1 MFFNNNS
8 HKFLAKYVSLETS
21 LSLSSFYQST
31 RADSSQTG
39 GEAGPEVCPM
49 TIYEKEL
56 PMKSIFCSR
65 GTLAVFVLILLT
77 AATAFAARPTVGSRK
92 IEFTTES
99 KEAKDYVA
107 QIVNRVE
114 TFQFGPDVNALA
126 KKSVEADPKFA
137 FGYYLIAT
145 TSATPDEAK
154 QNNEKAVELA
164 KSASE
169 GERRY
174 IEAVLLTRAQ
184 KPNEALPIFI
194 ELAKQYPDDRM
205 VQMLLGQVY
214 ANLNKLDESNAA
226 FESAI
231 KIDGSTPRVYTFL
244 GNNELLRGNYAKA
257 RDFFNASL
265 AKQVKG
271 SAPFG
276 PNYGLAYAYIYQGD
290 IKSAVKTLEGY
301 AADYQASTQQQ
312 NFPAVFIWNSI
323 ARLHLEYGKAEDAM
337 KAYEKGYATIPSSN
351 LDEMQKKIWLGRLH
365 HGQAR
370 TLAKMGKRE
379 EAWKQAD
386 VIKKMIEDGGKDG
399 EQFWPSYHYVTGYLQ
414 LEAGDYTK
422 AVEELKQT
430 DLTDPFHKLL
440 LARAYDKT
448 GDKANAQKLYKEITE
463 FNQLTL
469 ERALSYTE
477 AKKKLKA

>member
-1 MFFNNNS
+1 MKLVHLSRSTLTVLVLVLLAASTSAAKPNN
-8 HKFLAKYVSLETS
+8 
-21 LSLSSFYQST
+21 
-31 RADSSQTG
+31 
-39 GEAGPEVCPM
+39 
-49 TIYEKEL
+49 
-56 PMKSIFCSR
+56 
-65 GTLAVFVLILLT
+65 
-77 AATAFAARPTVGSRK
+77 GSKK

-107 QIVNRVE
+107 KIVNRIE
-114 TFQFGPDVNALA
+114 TFQFGPEVNALA

-137 FGYYLIAT
+137 FGYYLMAT
-145 TSATPDEAK
+145 TAPTPDEAK
-154 QNNEKAVELA
+154 QYNEKTVELA

-184 KPNEALPIFI
+184 KPNEALPIFQ
-194 ELAKQYPDDRM
+194 ELAKQYPEDRM

-226 FESAI
+226 FAKAI
-231 KIDGSTPRVYTFL
+231 KLDGSTPRVYTFL
-244 GNNELLRGNYAKA
+244 GNNELLKGNYAKA
-257 RDFFNASL
+257 REYFNESL

-276 PNYGLAYAYIYQGD
+276 PNYGLAFAYIYQGD
-290 IKSAVKTLEGY
+290 IKSAVKTLEAY
-301 AADYQASTQQQ
+301 AADYQTSTQQQ

-323 ARLHLEYGKAEDAM
+323 ARLHLEYGKPEDAM
-337 KAYEKGYATIPSSN
+337 KAYEKGYSTIPSSN
-351 LDEMQKKIWLGRLH
+351 LDELQKKIWLGRLH
-365 HGQAR
+365 HGTAR
-370 TLAKMGKRE
+370 TLAKMGKRDD
-379 EAWKQAD
+379 AWKEAA

-414 LEAGDYTK
+414 LEAGDYAK

-440 LARAYDKT
+440 LARAYDKS
-448 GDKANAQKLYKEITE
+448 GDQATAQKLYKEITE

-469 ERALSYTE
+469 ERALAYPE

>member
-1 MFFNNNS
+1 
-8 HKFLAKYVSLETS
+8 
-21 LSLSSFYQST
+21 
-31 RADSSQTG
+31 
-39 GEAGPEVCPM
+39 
-49 TIYEKEL
+49 
-56 PMKSIFCSR
+56 MKPNYSR
-65 GTLAVFVLILLT
+65 GVFAVLILITL
-77 AATAFAARPTVGSRK
+77 AASSAFGFKTTNSKRK
-92 IEFTTES
+92 IEFTTDS
-99 KEAKDYVA
+99 KEAKDYVS
-107 QIVNRVE
+107 QIVFRVE

-137 FGYYLIAT
+137 FGYYLLAT
-145 TSATPDEAK
+145 TSATPEEVK
-154 QNNEKAVELA
+154 QNSDKAVELG
-164 KSASE
+164 KNASE

-184 KPNEALPIFI
+184 KANEALPIFLD
-194 ELAKQYPDDRM
+194 LAKQYPDDRM

-214 ANLNKLDESNAA
+214 TNLGKLDEAKAS
-226 FESAI
+226 FEKAV
-231 KIDGSTPRVYTFL
+231 KLDGSTPRVYTFL
-244 GNNELLRGNYAKA
+244 GNTELLKGNYAKA
-257 RDFFNASL
+257 RELFGASL

-290 IKSAVKTLEGY
+290 IKSAVKTLEAY
-301 AADYQASTQQQ
+301 AADYQTSTQQQ

-337 KAYEKGYATIPSSN
+337 KAYERGYETIPGSN
-351 LDEMQKKIWLGRLH
+351 LDETQKKIWMGRLH
-365 HGQAR
+365 HGKAR

-379 EAWKQAD
+379 EAWKEAEL
-386 VIKKMIEDGGKDG
+386 IKKMIEDGGKEG
-399 EQFWPSYHYVTGYLQ
+399 EQFWPAYHYLAGYLK
-414 LEAGDYTK
+414 LEAGDYAK

-440 LARAYDKT
+440 LARAYEKS
-448 GDKANAQKLYKEITE
+448 GDGASAQKMYKEITE

-469 ERALSYTE
+469 ERALAYPE

>member
-1 MFFNNNS
+1 
-8 HKFLAKYVSLETS
+8 
-21 LSLSSFYQST
+21 
-31 RADSSQTG
+31 
-39 GEAGPEVCPM
+39 
-49 TIYEKEL
+49 
-56 PMKSIFCSR
+56 MKPNYSR
-65 GTLAVFVLILLT
+65 GVFAVLVLITLA
-77 AATAFAARPTVGSRK
+77 ASSAFGFKETNSKRK
-92 IEFTTES
+92 IEFSTDS

-107 QIVNRVE
+107 QIVNRIE
-114 TFQFGPDVNALA
+114 TFQFGPDLNALA
-126 KKSVEADPKFA
+126 KKSVDADPNFA
-137 FGYYLIAT
+137 FGYYLMGT
-145 TSATPDEAK
+145 TAATPEDVK
-154 QNNEKAVELA
+154 KYSDKAAELA
-164 KSASE
+164 KTASD

-184 KPNEALPIFI
+184 KPAEALTMFLD
-194 ELAKQYPDDRM
+194 LAKQYPDDRM

-214 ANLNKLDESNAA
+214 TNLGKLDEAKAS
-226 FESAI
+226 FEKALQL
-231 KIDGSTPRVYTFL
+231 DGSTPRVYTFL
-244 GNNELLRGNYAKA
+244 GNTELLKGNYAKA
-257 RDFFNASL
+257 RELFNTSL

-276 PNYGLAYAYIYQGD
+276 PNYGLAFAYIYQGD
-290 IKSAVKTLEGY
+290 IKSAVKTLESY
-301 AADYQASTQQQ
+301 AADYQTSTQQQ

-337 KAYEKGYATIPSSN
+337 KAYEKGYATIPGSN

-379 EAWKQAD
+379 EAWKEAD
-386 VIKKMIEDGGKDG
+386 LIKKMIEDGGKDG
-399 EQFWPSYHYVTGYLQ
+399 EQFWPSYHYLAGYLK
-414 LEAGDYTK
+414 LEAGDYAK

-440 LARAYDKT
+440 LARAYEKS
-448 GDKANAQKLYKEITE
+448 GDGVSAQKMYKEITE

-469 ERALSYTE
+469 ERALAYPE

>member
-1 MFFNNNS
+1 
-8 HKFLAKYVSLETS
+8 
-21 LSLSSFYQST
+21 
-31 RADSSQTG
+31 
-39 GEAGPEVCPM
+39 
-49 TIYEKEL
+49 
-56 PMKSIFCSR
+56 MKLNYSR
-65 GTLAVFVLILLT
+65 GVFAVLILITL
-77 AATAFAARPTVGSRK
+77 AASSAFGFKMTNSKRK
-92 IEFTTES
+92 IEFSTDS

-107 QIVNRVE
+107 QIVNRIE
-114 TFQFGPDVNALA
+114 TFQFGPDLNGLA
-126 KKSVEADPKFA
+126 KKSVDADPNFA
-137 FGYYLIAT
+137 FGYYLLGT
-145 TSATPDEAK
+145 TAATPEDVK
-154 QNNEKAVELA
+154 KYSDKAAELA
-164 KSASE
+164 KTASD

-184 KPNEALPIFI
+184 KPAEALTMFLD
-194 ELAKQYPDDRM
+194 LAKQYPDDRM

-214 ANLNKLDESNAA
+214 TNLGKLDEAKAS
-226 FESAI
+226 FEKAL
-231 KIDGSTPRVYTFL
+231 KLDGSTPRVYTFL
-244 GNNELLRGNYAKA
+244 GNTELLKGNYAKA
-257 RDFFNASL
+257 RELFNSSL

-276 PNYGLAYAYIYQGD
+276 PNYGLAFAYIYQGD
-290 IKSAVKTLEGY
+290 IKSAVKTLESY
-301 AADYQASTQQQ
+301 AADYQTSTQQQ
-312 NFPAVFIWNSI
+312 IPAVFIWNSI

-337 KAYEKGYATIPSSN
+337 KAYEKGYDTIPGSN

-379 EAWKQAD
+379 EAWKEAD

-399 EQFWPSYHYVTGYLQ
+399 EQFWPAYHYLAGYLK
-414 LEAGDYTK
+414 LEAGDYAK

-440 LARAYDKT
+440 LARAYEKS
-448 GDKANAQKLYKEITE
+448 GDGASAQKMYKEITE

-469 ERALSYTE
+469 ERALSYPE

>member
-1 MFFNNNS
+1 
-8 HKFLAKYVSLETS
+8 
-21 LSLSSFYQST
+21 
-31 RADSSQTG
+31 
-39 GEAGPEVCPM
+39 
-49 TIYEKEL
+49 
-56 PMKSIFCSR
+56 MKAIHLSR
-65 GTLAVFVLILLT
+65 GTLAALILVMLAAANGFASSPT
-77 AATAFAARPTVGSRK
+77 AGPKK
-92 IEFTTES
+92 IEFSTES

-107 QIVNRVE
+107 QIVNRIE
-114 TFQFGPDVNALA
+114 TFQFGPDLNALA
-126 KKSVEADPKFA
+126 KKAVEADPKFA

-154 QNNEKAVELA
+154 QYNEKAVELA
-164 KSASE
+164 KTASE

-184 KPNEALPIFI
+184 KLNEALPLFLD
-194 ELAKQYPDDRM
+194 LAKQHPDDRM

-214 ANLNKLDESNAA
+214 TNLGKFDEANASFEKAVKL
-226 FESAI
+226 
-231 KIDGSTPRVYTFL
+231 DGSTPRVYTFL
-244 GNNELLRGNYAKA
+244 GNNELLKGNYAKA
-257 RDFFNASL
+257 RERFNTSL

-290 IKSAVKTLEGY
+290 IKSAVKTLEAY
-301 AADYQASTQQQ
+301 AADYQTSTQQQ

-337 KAYEKGYATIPSSN
+337 KAYEKGYATIPASN

-370 TLAKMGKRE
+370 TLAKMGKRD
-379 EAWKQAD
+379 EAWKEAD

-399 EQFWPSYHYVTGYLQ
+399 EQFWPSYHYVTGYLK
-414 LEAGDYTK
+414 LEAGEYAK

-440 LARAYDKT
+440 LARAYEKT
-448 GDKANAQKLYKEITE
+448 GDSASAQKLYKEITE

-469 ERALSYTE
+469 ERALAYPE